1 MGCFSCFGEAEPPKA
16 LGRDSW
22 DLEGWDDETEG
33 LGLEEFR
40 LSKDKFSKS
49 DVRSFFT
56 GKNMKFRSSKF
67 AGLLTKSSIR
77 RSDLK
82 KQLFRMKSQPAIDNL
97 FNRYRGPNK
106 VVNAKYLSRFYI
118 EEQGEEKSEEDC
130 EYELRGRPKKGLDK
144 DDFIRLLFSYKNVVY
159 KQDSRMVTQDM
170 SRPLSD
176 YYIASSHNTYL
187 PELNQLNSR
196 SHFVGVGNALR
207 IGAKLIELD
216 CMDGKDGEPIVTH
229 KKSLVK
235 SITFAEC
242 IQEIRDF
249 KDQYPQRKYP
259 IVITL
264 ENYCSHEQQ
273 HRQVEIMRAAF
284 GNNLVHTS
292 TFEEDQEQ
300 FGFSELKGPLQWKSP
315 AELANKIIIRDRPWK
330 VKRAAR
336 KNGSGSGNGNGT
348 TTGSGHMGFDRATGT
363 THSEPKGQLNG
374 SGSGDVGSDSGRAP
388 KKRSTGSLF
397 RKKRV
402 KKPSSATLVSV
413 DSQELE
419 RASTI
424 VSEYDGNSVVTE
436 YEYDAAAG
444 KKIKNKRSHL
454 LLGYLYIRNV
464 NIERNPRGKGID
476 YFLDQ
481 SAECG
486 LTSSSMNHS
495 DLAAYYKDKNA
506 TKGMVHYCRKN
517 LVRVYPKLGLDNVYS
532 SNYHPMPAW
541 ILGCQMVA
549 LNYQK
554 HDEYLWL
561 NHGLFSKNGRCG
573 YVLKPECLLVGDDI
587 NGEHIGYKN
596 SLKKERV
603 QKEVT
608 RDFSPRYLPE
618 HVPVGGIGEFSVTLV
633 SGHNLP
639 KPPSWLVDPVKS
651 KKRVTDTY
659 VDIIFYSPLG
669 TMKPGVDALG
679 KEFKQTHTSKTVR
692 GNGLAPVWD
701 ETFHF
706 HVKNV
711 QLEKELS
718 VLMFVVRERSNKEVM
733 GQYAIPLDC
742 IRQGFRVVPLR
753 NADCSRIQDGR
764 QLFCKFNLP
773 SFML

>member
-1 MGCFSCFGEAEPPKA
+1 MGCLSCFGEAEPPKA

-22 DLEGWDDETEG
+22 DLQESEYDYDG
-33 LGLEEFR
+33 EFDSLR

-49 DVRSFFT
+49 DVKRIFT
-56 GKNMKFRSSKF
+56 VKNMKFRSSKF
-67 AGLLTKSSIR
+67 TILLKKSSIR

-82 KQLFRMKSQPAIDNL
+82 KHLFQMKSQPAIDNL
-97 FNRYRGPNK
+97 FNRYRASNK
-106 VVNAKYLSRFYI
+106 VINAKWLSRFYI

-159 KQDSRMVTQDM
+159 KKDSKMVTQNM

-176 YYIASSHNTYL
+176 YFIASSHNTYL
-187 PELNQLNSR
+187 PEHNQLNSR
-196 SHFVGVGNALR
+196 SHFVGIGNALR

-235 SITFAEC
+235 SILFSQC
-242 IQEIRDF
+242 IQEIQDF
-249 KDQYPQRKYP
+249 KDQYPQRKFP
-259 IVITL
+259 IIITL

-273 HRQVEIMRAAF
+273 HRQIQIMRNAF
-284 GNNLVHTS
+284 GSNLIHTS
-292 TFEEDQEQ
+292 TFEEDEDK
-300 FGFSELKGPLQWKSP
+300 FGFSEFKGPLQWKSP
-315 AELANKIIIRDRPWK
+315 EELANKIIIRDRPWK
-330 VKRAAR
+330 VKRHAR
-336 KNGSGSGNGNGT
+336 KNGSGSANGQERHLGT
-348 TTGSGHMGFDRATGT
+348 TL
-363 THSEPKGQLNG
+363 SEPKGQGHGGELVVDG
-374 SGSGDVGSDSGRAP
+374 MKSL

-397 RKKRV
+397 RKKRG

-413 DSQELE
+413 ESGDLERIE
-419 RASTI
+419 RASTA
-424 VSEYDGNSVVTE
+424 VSEFDGASVVTE
-436 YEYDAAAG
+436 YEYDPAAG
-444 KKIKNKRSHL
+444 KKIKNKRSHE

-464 NIERNPRGKGID
+464 NIERNPKGKGRD

-481 SAECG
+481 SGECG
-486 LTSSSMNHS
+486 LTSSSMPHL
-495 DLAAYYKDKNA
+495 DLVGYYKDKNA
-506 TKGMVHYCRKN
+506 TKGMVHYSRKN
-517 LVRVYPKLGLDNVYS
+517 LVRVYPKLGLDNVLS
-532 SNYHPMPAW
+532 SNYNPMPAW

-587 NGEHIGYKN
+587 NGEHVGYNN
-596 SLKKERV
+596 SLTKKTPQR
-603 QKEVT
+603 EVT
-608 RDFSPRYLPE
+608 REFSPRYLPE
-618 HVPVGGIGEFSVTLV
+618 HIAVGGIGEFSVTLV

-651 KKRVTDTY
+651 KNRVTDTY
-659 VDIIFYSPLG
+659 VEVIFYSPLG
-669 TMKPGVDALG
+669 TMKPGVDALS
-679 KEFKQTHTSKTVR
+679 KEFKQSHTSKTVR

-733 GQYAIPLDC
+733 GQYAIPFDC

-753 NADCSRIQDGR
+753 NADCSRTQDGR

>member
-1 MGCFSCFGEAEPPKA
+1 MLNRVQSSVCSMACFTCFSAAEPPRV

-22 DLEGWDDETEG
+22 DLQESEYDEGEI
-33 LGLEEFR
+33 EEYK
-40 LSKDKFSKS
+40 LADKEKYSKS
-49 DVRSFFT
+49 EVKRIFKV
-56 GKNMKFRSSKF
+56 KNMKFRSSKF
-67 AGLLTKSSIR
+67 TILLTKSSIR

-82 KQLFRMKSQPAIDNL
+82 KQFFQMKSQPTIEAL
-97 FNRYRGPNK
+97 FRRYRGPNK
-106 VVNAKYLSRFYI
+106 VINAKMLSRFYI

-159 KQDSRMVTQDM
+159 KKDSRMVTQDM

-176 YYIASSHNTYL
+176 YFIASSHNTYL
-187 PELNQLNSR
+187 FELNQLNSR

-229 KKSLVK
+229 KKSFVT
-235 SITFAEC
+235 SIPFAEC
-242 IQEIRDF
+242 IQEIKDF

-259 IVITL
+259 IIITL

-273 HRQVEIMRAAF
+273 HRQVEIMRKAF
-284 GNNLVHTS
+284 GKNLLHTTS
-292 TFEEDQEQ
+292 FENDEGK

-315 AELANKIIIRDRPWK
+315 DELANKIIIRDRPWK
-330 VKRAAR
+330 VKRNAR
-336 KNGSGSGNGNGT
+336 KNGSGSTPGERT
-348 TTGSGHMGFDRATGT
+348 VGT
-363 THSEPKGQLNG
+363 THSEPRGQLTSIGG
-374 SGSGDVGSDSGRAP
+374 SASDSGRAP
-388 KKRSTGSLF
+388 KKKSTGSLF
-397 RKKRV
+397 KKKRG
-402 KKPSSATLVSV
+402 KKPSSSTLVSV
-413 DSQELE
+413 ESQELE
-419 RASTI
+419 RTNTI
-424 VSEYDGNSVVTE
+424 VTDYDGASVVTD
-436 YEYDAAAG
+436 YEYDPAAG
-444 KKIKNKRSHL
+444 KKIKNKRSDE

-464 NIERNPRGKGID
+464 NIERNPKGKGAD

-481 SAECG
+481 SPECG
-486 LTSSSMNHS
+486 LTSSSMPHS
-495 DLAAYYKDKNA
+495 DLVAYYKDKNA
-506 TKGMVHYCRKN
+506 TNGMVHYSRRN

-532 SNYHPMPAW
+532 SNYNPMPAW

-587 NGEHIGYKN
+587 NGEHIGYNN
-596 SLKKERV
+596 SLIKKKP

-618 HVPVGGIGEFSVTLV
+618 HIPVGGIGEFSVTLI
-633 SGHNLP
+633 SGHYLP
-639 KPPSWLVDPVKS
+639 KPASWLEDPVKS
-651 KKRVTDTY
+651 KNRVTDTY
-659 VDIIFYSPLG
+659 VEVIFYSPIG

-679 KEFKQTHTSKTVR
+679 KEFKQSHTSKTVR
-692 GNGLAPVWD
+692 GNGLSPVWN

-733 GQYAIPLDC
+733 GQYAIPFDC